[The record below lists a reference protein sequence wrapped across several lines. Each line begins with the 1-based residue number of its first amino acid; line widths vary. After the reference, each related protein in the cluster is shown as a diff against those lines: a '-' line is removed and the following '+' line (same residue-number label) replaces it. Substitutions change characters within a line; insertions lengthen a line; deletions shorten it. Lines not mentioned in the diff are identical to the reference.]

1 MRKKAI
7 LLLAAITAM
16 AVGVT
21 AGTYALFTAST
32 APANNI
38 FVAGTLQIDSYRDN
52 GDTINGPMFYTTVA
66 EGDVDGP
73 LGPSIHPTGLWAPG
87 DEHVRVLIIE
97 NVGSLDAWLTSLGA
111 DEHPGSSMHLA
122 NKMDYWVATDAAF
135 TDVVASGKLG
145 SLITT
150 DVNFTHQIPS
160 IVGPPAVIQKLYF
173 KVKLPL
179 DADNSYQGLD
189 LIVDFHVNA
198 VQMKNNP

>member
-7 LLLAAITAM
+7 LLLAAATAM

-32 APANNI
+32 TQAHNI
-38 FVAGTLQIDSYRDN
+38 FVAGTLEIDSYRDN
-52 GDTINGPMFYTTVA
+52 GDTIPGPMFYTTPA
-66 EGDVDGP
+66 EGSTGTMDG
-73 LGPSIHPTGLWAPG
+73 IYPTGEWAPG

-111 DEHPGSSMHLA
+111 DAHPGSSMYLA
-122 NKMDYWVATDAAF
+122 DKMDYWVATDAAF
-135 TDVVASGKLG
+135 SDVVASGKLG

-150 DVNFTHQIPS
+150 DVNLAHQIPS
-160 IVGPPAVIQKLYF
+160 VVGTPTEIQKLYF

-179 DADNSYQGLD
+179 DADNSYQDLD